1 MLYITMSVPIIY
13 RYVLGGNKIIFK
25 TGGLTIF
32 FSDWTDVDSF
42 VLRAN

>member
-1 MLYITMSVPIIY
+1 MSIIIIY
-13 RYVLGGNKIIFK
+13 RYILGGNKIIFK

-32 FSDWTDVDSF
+32 FFSDWTDVDSF